1 MSSEQ
6 LTVPEYIGHHLQNL
20 VWGRF
25 PDGHWGLAKTHEAA
39 GQMGFLSINVDSM
52 FWAVALG
59 ILFCGL
65 FHFVAKRVTAGVPG
79 GLQNAVEMFFEF
91 IDKSVKDGFHGKNAV
106 IAPLALTIFSWVLL
120 MNAMDL
126 VPVDFIPYI
135 AHWLGIPF
143 MKVVPTTD
151 LNVTLGL
158 ALSVFI
164 LMIVFSVKAKGLGGF
179 VGELTLQPFGK
190 WLIPFNLL
198 LEGVGLIA
206 KPISLSLR
214 LYGNLFA
221 GELIFI
227 MIAMLP
233 YHTQWALSVPWA
245 IFHILVIVLQAFIF
259 MMLTIV
265 YMNAAHETHH

>member
-25 PDGHWGLAKTHEAA
+25 PDGHWGLATTHEAA
-39 GQMGFLSINVDSM
+39 HQMGFLSVNLDSM
-52 FWAVALG
+52 FWAIGLG
-59 ILFCGL
+59 VLFCAL
-65 FHFVAKRVTAGVPG
+65 FRSVAKRVTADVPG
-79 GLQNAVEMFFEF
+79 GLQNAIEMFFEF
-91 IDKSVKDGFHGKNAV
+91 IDKSVKDGFHGKNSV
-106 IAPLALTIFSWVLL
+106 VAPLALTIFSWVLL

-126 VPVDFIPYI
+126 VPVDVLPAA
-135 AHWLGIPF
+135 AHALNIPF

-158 ALSVFI
+158 ALSVFV
-164 LMIVFSVKAKGLGGF
+164 LMIVFSIKAKGASGF
-179 VGELTLQPFGK
+179 AAELTLQPFGK

-233 YHTQWALSVPWA
+233 FYSQWALSVPWA